1 MTRKFFF
8 ESGNPFLRESNC
20 YFKGMSINIFP
31 IFSEKTCLQMS
42 KYLESYARWG
52 LPRINIWN
60 FPSHSIDP
68 YKNWGVICLQ
78 SSSSSCLIEPAKKTE
93 IDAARLMIMI
103 ETRVI
108 AYFNRIDEYFWS
120 IDRFKT
126 YLIIFAI
133 FREKVYISG
142 KKIRFLDRLVVQ
154 L

>member
-1 MTRKFFF
+1 MIW
-8 ESGNPFLRESNC
+8 
-20 YFKGMSINIFP
+20 FKGMSINFFP
-31 IFSEKTCLQMS
+31 NFSEKTCLQMS

-68 YKNWGVICLQ
+68 CKNWGVICLQ

-126 YLIIFAI
+126 YLIIFGI
-133 FREKVYISG
+133 FKEKVYISG
-142 KKIRFLDRLVVQ
+142 KKIRFLNRLVVQ